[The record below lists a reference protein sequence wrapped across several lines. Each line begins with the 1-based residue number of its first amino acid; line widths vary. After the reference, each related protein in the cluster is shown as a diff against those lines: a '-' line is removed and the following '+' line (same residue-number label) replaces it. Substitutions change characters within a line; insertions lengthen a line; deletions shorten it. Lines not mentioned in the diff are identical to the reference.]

1 MTVVDLRVRVCGFTI
16 ISYHTINPPTV
27 VLLGLPLQ
35 SECTYQQN
43 QQRWVR
49 QVMGEYD
56 TEGVLMP
63 DGSRTGDAVPIDG
76 ARLRGKASK

>member
-16 ISYHTINPPTV
+16 ISYHTINPLTV
-27 VLLGLPLQ
+27 VLLGLRLQ

-49 QVMGEYD
+49 QVRGEYD

-63 DGSRTGDAVPIDG
+63 DGSRTDDAVPIDR
-76 ARLRGKASK
+76 ARLRGKASQ